1 MKSVSIK
8 TKVILV
14 LTLSLAIGATILVGL
29 VRNSYDK
36 NVGMVAQS
44 ALQSAQKTFDN
55 LKADRLASLTLAS
68 AGFVNNDTV
77 RDLFLKRDREGLYAY
92 LAPAFEDMK
101 TMGTGF
107 LLFLEPDGTAF
118 LRMHAPK
125 SFGDSLKFGNVEEA
139 IKKQSTVMAVDL
151 VKPGLVTQTVRPYRD
166 KSGAL
171 IGFVIVSS
179 TFDKFL
185 TNMKS
190 QTGDEY
196 VSLGYKSFLDER
208 LYRNSQK
215 AKGLPDTWDQFGTVA
230 VLGRTIEV
238 YDQGEYE
245 KDLIGLPPEGKLLG
259 EVRIGDGVF
268 IRGVFPLYD
277 TSGKAMGG
285 IFVRHDISPLHAG
298 MQKVQTTA
306 IVAIVILMLVLSISI
321 ALILNKLVFARLRHT
336 MNVATRVVGGEF
348 GSAIVA
354 TSDDEVGQLEQ
365 LFEQFRT
372 IFVGVVDDLSARQAA
387 DEKKGAASGS

>member
-1 MKSVSIK
+1 MKSISIK
-8 TKVILV
+8 VKVILV
-14 LTLSLAIGATILVGL
+14 LTLSLAFGAVILVGL
-29 VRNSYDK
+29 VRNSYQK
-36 NVGMVAQS
+36 NVAMVAES
-44 ALQSAQKTFDN
+44 ALQSAQRTFDN

-77 RDLFLKRDREGLYAY
+77 RDLFVKRDREGLYAY

-107 LLFLEPDGTAF
+107 LLFIEPDGTAF

-139 IKKQSTVMAVDL
+139 MKTGRTVMAIDL

-166 KSGAL
+166 KAGAV
-171 IGFVIVSS
+171 IGYVIVSA

-190 QTGDEY
+190 QTGDDY
-196 VSLGYKSFLDER
+196 VSFGYKSFLDER

-215 AKGLPDTWDQFGTVA
+215 AKGLPDTWDQFGKIA
-230 VLGRTIEV
+230 VLGKTAEV
-238 YDQGEYE
+238 NPKGVYE
-245 KDLIGLPPEGKLLG
+245 TELADLSAQGKLLG
-259 EVRIGDGVF
+259 EVTIGEGVF

-277 TSGKAMGG
+277 SSGKTMGG
-285 IFVRHDISPLHAG
+285 IFVRHDISQLHAG

-306 IVAIVILMLVLSISI
+306 IIAIILLMVALSLSIAVILD
-321 ALILNKLVFARLRHT
+321 KLVFARLRHT

-348 GSAIVA
+348 GTAIVA
-354 TSDDEVGQLEQ
+354 TSDDEVGQLEH
-365 LFEQFRT
+365 LFEQFRV
-372 IFVGVVDDLSARQAA
+372 IFVGVVDDLAARQAA
-387 DEKKGAASGS
+387 DEKQERATRS